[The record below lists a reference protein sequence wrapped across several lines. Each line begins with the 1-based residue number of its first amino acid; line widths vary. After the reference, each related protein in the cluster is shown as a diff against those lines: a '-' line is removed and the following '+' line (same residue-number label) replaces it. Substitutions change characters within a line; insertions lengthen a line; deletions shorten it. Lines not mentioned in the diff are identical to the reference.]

1 MSKNITFIE
10 EEEEIINF
18 DISND
23 VSSLSSRD
31 LRVLTKFV
39 VKELNN
45 KLLNKQKKEQIDI
58 KETQEYVDSIKSATI
73 NKTNLEQLYTHLTNS
88 SIDYKNRNAYLT
100 KINLL
105 ILSHY
110 RIEL

>member
-88 SIDYKNRNAYLT
+88 SIDYENQTTYLT

-110 RIEL
+110 RI